1 MIDTQNIGTV
11 VAVIVIL
18 GFSITYLI
26 PLIFRR
32 ILATFYSIKYT
43 AKYQTYFGFK
53 TAYNSIEKDKIKEI
67 YHQIKEDADKEVL
80 KQSKEN

>member
-1 MIDTQNIGTV
+1 MIDTQNIWV
-11 VAVIVIL
+11 IVAGIVIL

-43 AKYQTYFGFK
+43 AKYQSYYGFK
-53 TAYNSIEKDKIKEI
+53 TAYS
-67 YHQIKEDADKEVL
+67 QIKEDKTKVTSI
-80 KQSKEN
+80 SKEN

>member
-1 MIDTQNIGTV
+1 MIDTQNIW
-11 VAVIVIL
+11 VIVAGIVFA

-43 AKYQTYFGFK
+43 AKYQSYFGFK
-53 TAYNSIEKDKIKEI
+53 TAYTSIKEEKALN
-67 YHQIKEDADKEVL
+67 YNQP
-80 KQSKEN
+80 KEN